1 MNKFEKYLKAVI
13 RIGLGLFFIVSA
25 ILKLLSLDNF
35 ELYIY
40 SFNLMN
46 LTLCG
51 LVARA
56 IIACE
61 LLVGILLI
69 IKVKYKFAWWLTLLM
84 LIGFMTAGPVL
95 ANVGFFGVGTDA
107 GCRGDG

>member
-40 SFNLMN
+40 SFNRTGGASHYRLRASGRH
-46 LTLCG
+46 LADYQSKIQVCLVVDSFDVDRVFPAAYLCHPFPK
-51 LVARA
+51 RQ
-56 IIACE
+56 
-61 LLVGILLI
+61 
-69 IKVKYKFAWWLTLLM
+69 
-84 LIGFMTAGPVL
+84 
-95 ANVGFFGVGTDA
+95 
-107 GCRGDG
+107 